1 MGYKVSVLTCNDSL
15 NAKKYCEFYNVI
27 KKFSYKNI
35 IESLKN
41 INTKY
46 SRKII
51 LGSGITEMIN
61 TKKKFS
67 KFHFLWNDPRIIFKL
82 NDPIHLFTKLSSL
95 GVKIPNWRKTAPKDG
110 NYLHKDIRSHGG
122 LFVSRY
128 DKMRRIKPHKKK
140 YFQQFIEG
148 RNVSVQFFS
157 EPGKF
162 EIFSTCLQ
170 WNYSLSGRNFLL
182 GGIVAIKLEESLMEK
197 VTEVVK
203 LVVTNFELVG
213 INSIDFIISDNNREI
228 YLIEINP
235 RPGLSSKIICRKKLK
250 KKIINFSSQI
260 IYCQKDKFFSAQSI
274 KKLPKISS
282 NAEFTEVPF
291 PGTFIKKN
299 QPICLVH
306 KEIKSLDSLKLE
318 YTKIVKEINNI

>member
-1 MGYKVSVLTCNDSL
+1 
-15 NAKKYCEFYNVI
+15 
-27 KKFSYKNI
+27 
-35 IESLKN
+35 
-41 INTKY
+41 
-46 SRKII
+46 
-51 LGSGITEMIN
+51 
-61 TKKKFS
+61 
-67 KFHFLWNDPRIIFKL
+67 
-82 NDPIHLFTKLSSL
+82 
-95 GVKIPNWRKTAPKDG
+95 
-110 NYLHKDIRSHGG
+110 
-122 LFVSRY
+122 
-128 DKMRRIKPHKKK
+128 
-140 YFQQFIEG
+140 
-148 RNVSVQFFS
+148 
-157 EPGKF
+157 
-162 EIFSTCLQ
+162 
-170 WNYSLSGRNFLL
+170 
-182 GGIVAIKLEESLMEK
+182 MEK

-282 NAEFTEVPF
+282 NAEFTEVPL